1 MQYLNNKYYFPKRMS
16 TGSGKVIFHLGGG
29 KMNKENQWPPTST
42 TSTTST
48 LLQEKQTEEL
58 PTNPTTSILYQQLLQ
73 DDICA
78 SLTMKL
84 YKMNPIELFRKL
96 ASRLLGF

>member
-1 MQYLNNKYYFPKRMS
+1 MS
-16 TGSGKVIFHLGGG
+16 SGKVVFHLGGG
-29 KMNKENQWPPTST
+29 DMNKKNQWPP

-48 LLQEKQTEEL
+48 LLQEKQTEEP

-84 YKMNPIELFRKL
+84 YKMNPIELFRQL
-96 ASRLLGF
+96 ASRLLDF